1 MTTKEIKDIQKSFN
15 SMLEECDTKLKKVR
29 AEIHEKYGYPDG
41 INEYAKDYDKDK
53 AERFLKELNKAGN
66 KIWKQYPFYTDFVE
80 ERAGADL
87 AFKYML
93 FKTKKQEINK

>member
-1 MTTKEIKDIQKSFN
+1 MTTKKIKDIQKSFH
-15 SMLEECDTKLKKVR
+15 SMLEECDAKLKKVR
-29 AEIHEKYGYPDG
+29 TEIHIKYGYPNGVD
-41 INEYAKDYDKDK
+41 EYAKDYDKDK
-53 AERFLKELNKAGN
+53 AERFFKEIHKAEN

-93 FKTKKQEINK
+93 FKVREYETE